1 MLDLSRFEYLTFD
14 CYGTLIDWE
23 TGILAGL
30 RRILEAHRKRPS
42 DAEILAAYAELE
54 GAIEAGPYRRYRQV
68 LEEVVRGM
76 GRRFG
81 FSPTDAQVKAF
92 PDTIRDWAPFPDTV
106 DALKR
111 LATRYKLVV
120 ISNIDDDLF
129 AHSARKLQVRLHAV
143 ITAEQAQSYK
153 PSLNNFQRA
162 MERLGARPEQ
172 ILHCAES
179 RFHDI
184 APARQLGIAS
194 VWVNRHAARPG
205 PSASGQ
211 ADAVPDV
218 EVPDMKSLAD
228 AAGL

>member
-1 MLDLSRFEYLTFD
+1 MLDFSRFEHLTFD

-23 TGILAGL
+23 TGILAGF
-30 RRILEAHRKRPS
+30 RRILEAHGKRPS
-42 DAEILAAYAELE
+42 ESEILTAYAELE
-54 GAIEAGPYRRYRQV
+54 GAIEAGPYCRYREV
-68 LEEVVRGM
+68 LEEVVRGL

-81 FSPTDAQVKAF
+81 FTPSEGQVKAF
-92 PDTIRDWAPFPDTV
+92 PDTIRDWEPFPDTV

-111 LATRYKLVV
+111 LGKRYKLVV

-129 AHSARKLQVRLHAV
+129 AHSARKLQVKFHDV
-143 ITAEQAQSYK
+143 ITAEQVGSYK

-184 APARQLGIAS
+184 APARQLRIAS

-205 PSASGQ
+205 PSASGS
-211 ADAVPDV
+211 AEAAPDL
-218 EVPDMKSLAD
+218 EVPDMKTLAD
-228 AAGL
+228 RAGV